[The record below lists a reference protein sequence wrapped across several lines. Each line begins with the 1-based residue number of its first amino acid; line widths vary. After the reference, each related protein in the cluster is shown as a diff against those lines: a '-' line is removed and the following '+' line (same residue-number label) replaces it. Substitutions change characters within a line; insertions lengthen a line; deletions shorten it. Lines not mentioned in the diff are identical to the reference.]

1 MSRDKILAKL
11 PRMSTACLRA
21 NGLTQPPAVDMSHD
35 PHDVAQEKKP
45 ALRQRRGPKLNKT
58 EAAFEAY
65 LKARYDVEDWV
76 LGSQNITLQLGNGV
90 RYTPDFNAFASR
102 GDMRPMFWEV
112 KGFMRDDAGVKLK
125 VAAALYPQF
134 DFALVKKQGKTAT
147 GWKIEEVLP

>member
-1 MSRDKILAKL
+1 MSRDSILSKL
-11 PRMSTACLRA
+11 PRMSAACMRA
-21 NGLTQPPAVDMSHD
+21 NGLTQSPAVDMSHD
-35 PHDVAQEKKP
+35 PHDVTP
-45 ALRQRRGPKLNKT
+45 AKTLRQKRGPKLNKT

-90 RYTPDFNAFASR
+90 RYTPDFNAFARR